1 MTSTTVAIVATS
13 DASDACLCV
22 CIFAVNQ
29 TYNIT
34 DSIQMYIKEIMVYG
48 VEGKWDK
55 KNTNIP
61 VAQEKVKTSN
71 EFK

>member
-1 MTSTTVAIVATS
+1 
-13 DASDACLCV
+13 
-22 CIFAVNQ
+22 
-29 TYNIT
+29 
-34 DSIQMYIKEIMVYG
+34 MYIKEIMVYG